1 MSNKNILDYTVWNSS
16 DNTVVVSLRDILEYF
31 QMRNIKPIKMKT
43 EEIFYKLSNENEI
56 LHIIEKGGKDS
67 EERVKNA
74 NLDYPITVV
83 KRDCDI
89 EYVLDGNHRLQK
101 AKNTGEKFIEI
112 NVLDLND
119 PSIPEEFWDIF

>member
-43 EEIFYKLSNENEI
+43 EYIFYKLSNENEI

-74 NLDYPITVV
+74 SLDYPITVV
-83 KRDCDI
+83 KRDGDI

-101 AKNTGEKFIEI
+101 AKNTGEEFIEV